1 MRPDAIKQS
10 FRATGLWPIEAEVI
24 LKRFNN
30 STSGQGEASQIGEHG
45 DGDSWSQLRKSFD
58 AAVADRAKVEAKQL
72 AVSLH
77 SLQTQNELLH
87 HENDGLRAALSTKKK
102 QQQKS
107 TQLDLQQPEEYHGG
121 AVF

>member
-1 MRPDAIKQS
+1 MGI
-10 FRATGLWPIEAEVI
+10 
-24 LKRFNN
+24 
-30 STSGQGEASQIGEHG
+30 
-45 DGDSWSQLRKSFD
+45 
-58 AAVADRAKVEAKQL
+58 L

-87 HENDGLRAALSTKKK
+87 HENDGLRAALSAKKK

-107 TQLDLQQPEEYHGG
+107 TQLDVQQPEEYHSS